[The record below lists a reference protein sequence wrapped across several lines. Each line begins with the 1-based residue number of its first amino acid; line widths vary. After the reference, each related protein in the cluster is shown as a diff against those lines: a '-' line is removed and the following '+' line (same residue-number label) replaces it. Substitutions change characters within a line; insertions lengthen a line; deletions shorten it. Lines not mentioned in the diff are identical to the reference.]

1 MTCDSDKPLDAA
13 ATRKRVTI
21 EAVAPEIDGGAFL
34 AKRIVGD
41 RLRVEADIF
50 VDGHDLLVAQVL
62 YRRPAEADW
71 KIAAMQ
77 PLVNDRWQAEFPLPE
92 LGCYLYTI
100 EAWIDRF
107 RTWQRDVQIK
117 AEAGQDLAVEFL
129 MGADLIAAAQKQ
141 AAPRDAQGLGDW
153 ARALSAEGDRAVR
166 LEQALDPEL
175 TLVMGRYPDRRFI
188 TAYDKTLT
196 AVVDPVKARFSTW
209 YEMFPRSAAR
219 EPGRH
224 GTFGDCEARLA
235 YVAHLGF
242 DVLYFPPIHPIG
254 TTHRKGRNNAMA
266 VTPED
271 VGSPWAIGAAAGGH
285 RAVHP
290 QLGTLDDF
298 RRLVSRARDY
308 GIDIALDMAFQASPD
323 HPCVREHPGWFSWR
337 PDHTVQYAENPP
349 KKYEDIYPFNFE
361 TEDWEALWQELKEVL
376 LFWIDQGVR
385 IFRVD
390 NPHTKPFPFWEWLI
404 AGIKASHPETIFLA
418 EAFTRPKVMYRLAK
432 LGFSQSYTFF
442 AWRNTKW
449 ELTHYFTELTQSG
462 VKEYFRPNLWPN
474 TPDILTEYLQFG
486 GAPAFRA
493 RLVLAA
499 TLGANYGIYGPPF
512 EQCLH
517 EAKEPGGE
525 EYADAEKYEI
535 KYWDLDQPGS
545 LKEFI
550 ARVNRLRR
558 ENPALQQDLRL
569 RFFPIDNE
577 QLICYAKYT
586 ADLTNIILVVVNL
599 NPHLTQGGWLEL
611 PLEDLGLN
619 PRQPYQVHDLLGEA
633 RFLWH
638 GPKNYVELNPLVVPA
653 HVFRI
658 RRLVRTERDFD
669 YYL

>member
-50 VDGHDLLVAQVL
+50 VDGHDLLAAQVL
-62 YRRPAEADW
+62 YRRAAEADW

-107 RTWQRDVQIK
+107 RTWQRDVQVK

-129 MGADLIAAAQKQ
+129 MGADLIAQAQKQ
-141 AAPRDAQGLGDW
+141 AAPRDAQVRRLGPGPERRGGPGGESWRRPSIRSSPWSW
-153 ARALSAEGDRAVR
+153 AATPTGVLSPPTTRPSPWWWTRSRPATAPGTRCFPALRPGSRGGTALSRTA
-166 LEQALDPEL
+166 
-175 TLVMGRYPDRRFI
+175 RRGLPMWP
-188 TAYDKTLT
+188 TWVSTCC
-196 AVVDPVKARFSTW
+196 FS
-209 YEMFPRSAAR
+209 S
-219 EPGRH
+219 
-224 GTFGDCEARLA
+224 
-235 YVAHLGF
+235 
-242 DVLYFPPIHPIG
+242 IHPIG

-285 RAVHP
+285 RAVHL

-298 RRLVSRARDY
+298 RRLVSRAQDY

-323 HPCVREHPGWFSWR
+323 HPYVREHPGWFRWR

-361 TEDWEALWQELKEVL
+361 AEDWEALWQELKEVL

-418 EAFTRPKVMYRLAK
+418 EAFTRPKVMFRLAK

-449 ELTHYFTELTQSG
+449 ELTQYFTELTQSG

-486 GAPAFRA
+486 GAPAFGPGWCWPPPWGPTPAFTA
-493 RLVLAA
+493 RPSSSACTRPKSRGARSMA
-499 TLGANYGIYGPPF
+499 T
-512 EQCLH
+512 
-517 EAKEPGGE
+517 
-525 EYADAEKYEI
+525 
-535 KYWDLDQPGS
+535 
-545 LKEFI
+545 
-550 ARVNRLRR
+550 
-558 ENPALQQDLRL
+558 
-569 RFFPIDNE
+569 
-577 QLICYAKYT
+577 
-586 ADLTNIILVVVNL
+586 
-599 NPHLTQGGWLEL
+599 
-611 PLEDLGLN
+611 
-619 PRQPYQVHDLLGEA
+619 PRNT
-633 RFLWH
+633 
-638 GPKNYVELNPLVVPA
+638 K
-653 HVFRI
+653 
-658 RRLVRTERDFD
+658 
-669 YYL
+669 